1 MKNLVRLA
9 LALVLAL
16 GAAAPLH
23 AQDEPGAEA
32 ALRDAGRPFESLMR
46 FRAELGL
53 TERQVAQLE
62 AIRARLEQQN
72 APLRRQLMARHDR
85 WRAERRAQLERMTP
99 AQRRAELRRLREQPA
114 GQRVPPDMQPV
125 VRQMHVNIEEAM
137 HQAQGVLTPEQR
149 IQARRILRRE
159 LRESRRPGVGLRG
172 RGAPADVPAD
182 RAERR
187 ARESER
193 RAVETRRRAEDAER
207 RAREGRQP

>member
-1 MKNLVRLA
+1 
-9 LALVLAL
+9 
-16 GAAAPLH
+16 
-23 AQDEPGAEA
+23 
-32 ALRDAGRPFESLMR
+32 
-46 FRAELGL
+46 
-53 TERQVAQLE
+53 
-62 AIRARLEQQN
+62 QN

-137 HQAQGVLTPEQR
+137 HQAQGVLTAQQR
-149 IQARRILRRE
+149 IQARRILQRE
-159 LRESRRPGVGLRG
+159 LRRPRRPGVGLRG
-172 RGAPADVPAD
+172 QGVPAD

-193 RAVETRRRAEDAER
+193 RASETRRRAEEAER
-207 RAREGRQP
+207 GAREGRRP